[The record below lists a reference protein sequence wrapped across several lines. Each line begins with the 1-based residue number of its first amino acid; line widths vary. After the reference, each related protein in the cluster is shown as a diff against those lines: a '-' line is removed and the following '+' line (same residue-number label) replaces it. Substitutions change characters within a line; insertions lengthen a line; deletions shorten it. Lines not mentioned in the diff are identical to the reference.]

1 MWNNILMDAFENY
14 MYSVTV
20 ITSITNKLLFEVDNA
35 GLKKISLTSHF
46 CDYPLENDWY
56 LRMEVSDS

>member
-1 MWNNILMDAFENY
+1 MWNNILMDALENY

-35 GLKKISLTSHF
+35 GLKK
-46 CDYPLENDWY
+46 Y
-56 LRMEVSDS
+56 L